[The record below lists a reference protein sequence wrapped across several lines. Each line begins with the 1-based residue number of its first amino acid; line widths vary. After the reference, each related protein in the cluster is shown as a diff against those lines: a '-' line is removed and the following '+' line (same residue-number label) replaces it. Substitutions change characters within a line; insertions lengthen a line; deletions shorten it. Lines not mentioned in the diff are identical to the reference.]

1 MPKKPSRNKRG
12 KTPMSSRT
20 GPKSVRVHSVKDLLS
35 RALPSLKGVTE
46 QAQRQNF
53 WNQWLSMHLSPDIRE
68 HVSGIAEQDGELVIF
83 ASSAAWSARLRYTLG
98 ELEGA
103 IRKADPRVA
112 SVAVRVLPRA

>member
-46 QAQRQNF
+46 QAERQSF
-53 WNQWLSMHLSPDIRE
+53 WNQWLSVHLSAEVRAR
-68 HVSGIAEQDGELVIF
+68 VSGVAEQDGQLVIF
-83 ASSAAWSARLRYTLG
+83 ASSAAWSARLRYALG

-103 IRKADPRVA
+103 IREADPQVQR
-112 SVAVRVLPRA
+112 VAVRVLPGL